1 MAKYELMLI
10 INPAIS
16 EDQRNASVS
25 DLKAL
30 FAKNEVTIS
39 KEDNWWDKK
48 LAYKINKSDRGFYIL
63 FDLEMN
69 GKSIKEISKVIN
81 LDKNIWRYMFT
92 RVDA

>member
-39 KEDNWWDKK
+39 KEDVWWDKK

-69 GKSIKEISKVIN
+69 GKSIKEMSKVIN